1 MASTSP
7 IRVVVADDHPIVREG
22 LRAVIND
29 QADMQVVAEA
39 ATGQEVVELA
49 LGQHPDVLLI
59 DLRMPRLNG
68 VEAIEAIRAAWP
80 EARVIVLTTYDGDED
95 IIRALRAGAQAYLL
109 KDTPRAE
116 LLDTIR
122 TVHAGGRRLSPE
134 VAARLAERVTGP
146 ELTERELAVL
156 RLIVAGKSNK
166 EIAAALH
173 ITEGTTKFHV
183 NNILGKLAVSDRT
196 QAVRVALQRGIVHLD
211 ET

>member
-29 QADMQVVAEA
+29 QADLQVVGEA

-49 LGQHPDVLLI
+49 LGQRPDVLLI

-80 EARVIVLTTYDGDED
+80 DARVIVLTTYDGDED
-95 IIRALRAGAQAYLL
+95 IIRALRAVAQAYLL

-122 TVHAGGRRLSPE
+122 AVHAGGRRLSPE